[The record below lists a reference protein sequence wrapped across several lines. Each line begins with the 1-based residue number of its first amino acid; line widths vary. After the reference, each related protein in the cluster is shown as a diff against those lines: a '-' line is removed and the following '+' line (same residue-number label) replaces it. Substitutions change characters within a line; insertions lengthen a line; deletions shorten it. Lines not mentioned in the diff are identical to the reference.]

1 MYYLIWLCYFILL
14 LISVALF
21 CLWNSESLH
30 VSHGHWLSLLLLQ
43 KNAILP
49 AYVFLEGTL
58 VAVYKQKKTN
68 KQRLY

>member
-30 VSHGHWLSLLLLQ
+30 VSHGHWLSLFLLQ
-43 KNAILP
+43 KNSILP
-49 AYVFLEGTL
+49 TYVFLEGTL
-58 VAVYKQKKTN
+58 VAVYKQKQTAS
-68 KQRLY
+68 LLSH